1 MPREGDEFAG
11 HRIECLLGRGGMGVV
26 YLAEHIHLSH
36 RRALKILAPEL
47 ATDETFRQRFIR
59 ESRLAA
65 KVEHHNIVPIY
76 DAGESGGLL
85 YIAMRYVEG
94 TDLEALLRDR
104 GRLSPHDTV
113 SILAQVG
120 GALDAAHA
128 ASLVH
133 RDVKPANILIA
144 QARREKGRV
153 FLTDFGLTKRM
164 DSRSRLTQTGLFLGT
179 LDYVAPEQT
188 LGQDIDGRAD
198 VYSLGCVLYR
208 CLTNEVPFPRN
219 LQTAVI
225 AAHLMS
231 ERPKPSSLAPGLP
244 REWDGVVAKAIAKN
258 REERYGTCSELI
270 EAATDVLRPSEGR
283 ATTVKRASPTSGPS
297 LPTVLQP
304 AARGSRTQA
313 PVEDGPASEPRHG
326 PPELAQSPGE
336 VGADRSRR
344 QRLRVWGAI
353 LIGGLL
359 LGGLLTALLPRML
372 SEPGIEPSERPD
384 SNRAPAPLAR
394 SGRIAYL
401 EGPESKPSL
410 QVVALPFESSPGQE
424 ALSQGEEMLRPDW
437 SPNGRWIVF
446 AAREQGSDLDIWA
459 IDSDAGQRD
468 LVVDTPADEYAP
480 DWAPSGR
487 ELAFSSNLEG
497 VYDIYVSSRDGGELR
512 NLTNSDAQ
520 DTAPDW
526 RRDGARLVFA
536 SKPRGGDYDLWI
548 VPAETGPPR
557 RLLEHP
563 GDDQSPAWSPDGSK
577 IVFDSNVDG
586 DYDIWVANADGTN
599 PHPLTDNEVDD
610 RDPAWAMGGSVI
622 LFTTLRG
629 GDSDIYEMTPAGK
642 RVSPITPSAA
652 DEYNVSWTKRISD

>member
-11 HRIECLLGRGGMGVV
+11 HRIEGLLGRGGMGVV

-47 ATDETFRQRFIR
+47 ATDESFRQRFIR

-104 GRLSPHDTV
+104 GRLSPYDTV
-113 SILAQVG
+113 SILSQVG

-144 QARREKGRV
+144 QARRDRGRV

-208 CLTNEVPFPRN
+208 CLTGEVPFPRN

-231 ERPKPSSLAPGLP
+231 ERPKPSSLNPELP

-258 REERYGTCSELI
+258 REERYRTCSELI
-270 EAATDVLRPSEGR
+270 EAATNVLRPSEAP

-304 AARGSRTQA
+304 AARGSWTQP
-313 PVEDGPASEPRHG
+313 PVEDGPASEPRPA
-326 PPELAQSPGE
+326 PPELRQPPSE
-336 VGADRSRR
+336 VGADRSRER
-344 QRLRVWGAI
+344 RLRVWAAI

-359 LGGLLTALLPRML
+359 MGGLLTALLPRL
-372 SEPGIEPSERPD
+372 LPSPGIEPSQRPD
-384 SNRAPAPLAR
+384 SNRAPAPLAS

-401 EGPESKPSL
+401 EGKSTPSL
-410 QVVALPFESSPGQE
+410 QVAALPFESSPGQ

-437 SPNGRWIVF
+437 SPNGRSIVF

-459 IDSDAGQRD
+459 IDSGAGQRE

-487 ELAFSSNLEG
+487 GLAFSSNLEG

-526 RRDGARLVFA
+526 HR
-536 SKPRGGDYDLWI
+536 
-548 VPAETGPPR
+548 
-557 RLLEHP
+557 
-563 GDDQSPAWSPDGSK
+563 
-577 IVFDSNVDG
+577 
-586 DYDIWVANADGTN
+586 
-599 PHPLTDNEVDD
+599 
-610 RDPAWAMGGSVI
+610 
-622 LFTTLRG
+622 
-629 GDSDIYEMTPAGK
+629 
-642 RVSPITPSAA
+642 
-652 DEYNVSWTKRISD
+652 